1 MIKLGKLTDY
11 AVVIITQIS
20 MEDENNSSSANY
32 LSEKTNIPEPT
43 VAKILKKL
51 SHGNVLTS
59 VRGASGGYR
68 LSRSI
73 NDISLADVIIA
84 MEGPIAIVDCA
95 TEEKNRRC
103 FARRTCSVKH
113 SWCKVNSAL
122 VFLLDSMKLGDM
134 MLPYSVENE
143 GNRIEIKV
151 SCRRGNMP
159 CSCDNDSSLAPCAG
173 NETSY

>member
-20 MEDENNSSSANY
+20 MEEENNSSSANY

-51 SHGNVLTS
+51 SHGGVLNS
-59 VRGASGGYR
+59 IRGASGGYR
-68 LSRSI
+68 LSRPI
-73 NDISLADVIIA
+73 NDISLAEVITA

-95 TEEKNRRC
+95 TEERNRRC

-113 SWCKVNSAL
+113 SWCKVNFAL
-122 VFLLDSMKLGDM
+122 VYLLENIKLGDM
-134 MLPYSVENE
+134 MKENYSIDREDKI
-143 GNRIEIKV
+143 IEIKV
-151 SCRRGNMP
+151 SCRKGNMS
-159 CSCDNDSSLAPCAG
+159 CCDNDTLSPCAG
-173 NETSY
+173 QETSY